1 MGKKSFSTDDSW
13 ARAWGLFPLH
23 PCHPR
28 QASLSDASLHRPP
41 FPPDTQPAQSRPPEA
56 GCGGLG
62 TQFGPGSCLA
72 RVVIT
77 VPQITMAE
85 PTDFYFAQLWSLESP
100 RGRFWPIQCLV
111 RAGFLAHRML
121 PCLCVL
127 LWPLLGMCLCVY
139 IYICAWGRVP

>member
-1 MGKKSFSTDDSW
+1 MTAGHVLEAFFLFTPVTP
-13 ARAWGLFPLH
+13 ARPLFQTLLFTGPPSLLTLSL
-23 PCHPR
+23 PR
-28 QASLSDASLHRPP
+28 ADPQRLAVEVLGPSLAP
-41 FPPDTQPAQSRPPEA
+41 
-56 GCGGLG
+56 
-62 TQFGPGSCLA
+62 GPVLA
-72 RVVIT
+72 RVAIT